1 MQTYDSLSSLHQEHA
16 SRQLQRI
23 KYRAPILFVSGLI
36 TLAGVILGLWHLQ
49 KHHETIGIGC
59 IVGGLVVSFL
69 WSKSAQ
75 LLAEWDR
82 AVVLRLG
89 RFQSVRGPGFFM
101 IIPILDSV
109 ARVVDMRVRT
119 TAFYSDAI
127 ITRDTVPVGVDAI
140 AFWHIWD
147 SKKAVLEL
155 ESYYQAIVLATQT
168 ALRDIVGVH
177 SLAEILSERDKIGR
191 TLQEVLQEKTEAWG
205 ITVNSTEIR
214 DIAIPENLRDALSKQ
229 AQAERE
235 RQARTILG
243 QAEQE
248 IAQKFMEAAK
258 SYQDNP
264 VALQLR
270 AMNILYEGMRSSSS
284 TIMLVPSS
292 TLDTMNLGGLAALAL
307 NPNVKHPPH
316 TPPPTQG

>member
-1 MQTYDSLSSLHQEHA
+1 MQNYDSLSSLHQEHA
-16 SRQLQRI
+16 NRQLQRI
-23 KYRAPILFVSGLI
+23 KYRAPILFVTGLI
-36 TLAGVILGLWHLQ
+36 LLAGAIAGVLQLQ
-49 KHHETIGIGC
+49 KHNDVMGF
-59 IVGGLVVSFL
+59 GLIITAVVVAFL

-75 LLAEWDR
+75 LLTEWDR
-82 AVVLRLG
+82 AVVLRMG

-101 IIPILDSV
+101 IIPIIDSV
-109 ARVVDMRVRT
+109 VRVVDMRVRT
-119 TAFYSDAI
+119 TAFYSDAN

-140 AFWHIWD
+140 AFWHVWD

-177 SLAEILSERDKIGR
+177 SLAEILSERDKIGQ
-191 TLQEVLQEKTEAWG
+191 TLQKVLQEKTESWG

-248 IAQKFMEAAK
+248 IAEKFMEAAK

-270 AMNILYEGMRSSSS
+270 AMNILYEGMRSSNS

-292 TLDTMNLGGLAALAL
+292 TLDTMNLGGLSALAM
-307 NPNVKHPPH
+307 NPALHAKPKV
-316 TPPPTQG
+316 PPPAAS